1 MWRCANMRARI
12 ICCSTHRLMKSF
24 ICCRFAITASHRL
37 IFGRCGSGE
46 MLHKKISINPT
57 FHGIYVNNPIA
68 HKLQLGRGSLELFY
82 ILIEKKYSQRSGPST
97 FHCVWCRMFANIAS
111 IASRGMRFD
120 VCARPGIRYPT
131 IRMASSAAIK
141 VRLVG
146 IGRSTVYDR
155 SLTPS

>member
-1 MWRCANMRARI
+1 
-12 ICCSTHRLMKSF
+12 
-24 ICCRFAITASHRL
+24 
-37 IFGRCGSGE
+37 

-68 HKLQLGRGSLELFY
+68 HKLQLGRGSLEFFH

-97 FHCVWCRMFANIAS
+97 FHCVWCHMFANIAL
-111 IASRGMRFD
+111 IASKGMRFD
-120 VCARPGIRYPT
+120 VCARPSIRYLT
-131 IRMASSAAIK
+131 IRMASAAAIK

-146 IGRSTVYDR
+146 IERSTVYDR